1 MTSTSVYLAPPKMER
16 PAPKRLLSLQQPSS
30 RPHPYPISSSPL
42 SSPGMGGGAG
52 ALGGGGPPKRPGAPR
67 RSHSF
72 CGNGAATTYALASAS
87 SCSHLSSDKKHLVA
101 PPLERTLS
109 SIGSSGNFSPFSQQM
124 SRPVPSSS
132 LSPLSPPTTPGLSPL
147 PPSSSP
153 YQEAVPLGDVSPL
166 AVNLVSRPVAPM
178 LTVVTVVA
186 AGLPPA
192 IASCRSTNHPDPPD
206 RNTAPPITR
215 RHAQPLVQQL
225 FPVVV
230 LHLRPKD
237 TGNNPV
243 REPHRGGAGRQGQL
257 GAGRRSRRRDHG
269 RRERLASCVNH
280 SHADLFAHTYHT
292 VSPLHSNHRPILSSV
307 PPTRGA
313 RVSAA

>member
-1 MTSTSVYLAPPKMER
+1 MTSMTSTSVYLAPPKMER

-42 SSPGMGGGAG
+42 SSPGMGGGG
-52 ALGGGGPPKRPGAPR
+52 VLGGGGPPKRPGAPR

-153 YQEAVPLGDVSPL
+153 YQKGVPLGDVSPL
-166 AVNLVSRPVAPM
+166 PS
-178 LTVVTVVA
+178 
-186 AGLPPA
+186 
-192 IASCRSTNHPDPPD
+192 
-206 RNTAPPITR
+206 
-215 RHAQPLVQQL
+215 PLVDVPTIL
-225 FPVVV
+225 IHPSGTPP
-230 LHLRPKD
+230 RP
-237 TGNNPV
+237 
-243 REPHRGGAGRQGQL
+243 
-257 GAGRRSRRRDHG
+257 S
-269 RRERLASCVNH
+269 LAVMRNH
-280 SHADLFAHTYHT
+280 SYSNSSRSSSYTSGPRTPGTTLYGNPIEEEQVDKDGSEEQDVDHVDEIMDGVSDLQVA
-292 VSPLHSNHRPILSSV
+292 
-307 PPTRGA
+307 
-313 RVSAA
+313 